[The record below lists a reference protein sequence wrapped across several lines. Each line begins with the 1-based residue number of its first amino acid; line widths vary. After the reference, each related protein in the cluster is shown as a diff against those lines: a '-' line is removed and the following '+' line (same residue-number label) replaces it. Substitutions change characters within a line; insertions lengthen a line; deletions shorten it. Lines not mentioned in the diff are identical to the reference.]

1 MKTLSLKEL
10 LSINGGKKLSKECQ
24 KLMAEIE
31 QSWEIW
37 DTPKRE
43 SKVQEGADKCMD

>member
-37 DTPKRE
+37 DT
-43 SKVQEGADKCMD
+43 KVQEWADKCMD